1 MLANILAAPEKP
13 ARLIKRFLRLLYVPV
28 TGATVQNTLLNH
40 PDYPSLLSISD
51 ALRTW
56 KVNTIATR
64 LPKEQLTQLPLPFI
78 AHTYAGGG

>member
-1 MLANILAAPEKP
+1 MLANVLAVPEKP
-13 ARLIKRFLRLLYVPV
+13 VRLIKRLLQLLRVPV

-56 KVNTIATR
+56 KINTVATR

-78 AHTYAGGG
+78 AHTHVGG